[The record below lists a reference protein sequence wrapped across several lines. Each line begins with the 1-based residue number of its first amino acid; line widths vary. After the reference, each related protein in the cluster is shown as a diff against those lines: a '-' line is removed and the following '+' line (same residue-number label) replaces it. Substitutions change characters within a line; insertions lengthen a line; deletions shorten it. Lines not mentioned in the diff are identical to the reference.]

1 MNSPTS
7 FANGELR
14 VTADRTL
21 RLSIFEPEG
30 SSGEVATIVFIPGFK
45 GFKDWGGWPWFC
57 SLISKAGYRVVSMN
71 PTMCGVGPALQEFDE
86 PEKFARQTLSHD
98 LEDLDALFHSEW
110 IPSANPLVL
119 LGHSRGGIVAAL
131 GGARVQ
137 SGPGA
142 DKLVDLRG
150 VITLGTPHDLMRL
163 SQEELDLWKE
173 TGYREIVNAR
183 TGEVLK
189 QELSVLEDYIAN
201 TEKYDPVRALA
212 SCGIPFLGIHGTADP
227 AVGTESLDHLFAACS
242 HPLSRRELIEG
253 AGHTFGMAH
262 PHQGGH
268 EDAET
273 AIALMTAWLGEV
285 IQR

>member
-57 SLISKAGYRVVSMN
+57 SLICKAGYRVVSMN

-273 AIALMTAWLGEV
+273 VIALMTAWLGEV